1 MHSWLI
7 KRVGMIDSSVVK
19 KNCVLLILE
28 TYKLELYHYIDAV
41 AGPRTIP
48 KADDP
53 LKGLVPVPESSTF
66 SFSEQ
71 GQVILTVDGKSVE
84 QGKMV
89 YTATKPSMVNGNW
102 WTEPVSSQ
110 HNWDELWKLII
121 QCNLGN
127 LKWIDGSCF
136 SDYQWKQCHAR
147 PQIIEFVWIYLGA
160 HFLHAGLF
168 IQLCWSVLC

>member
-1 MHSWLI
+1 MNSWLR

-66 SFSEQ
+66 SFTEQ
-71 GQVILTVDGKSVE
+71 GQVILTMDGKSVE
-84 QGKMV
+84 QSKMV
-89 YTATKPSMVNGNW
+89 YTATKPSMVNGN
-102 WTEPVSSQ
+102 
-110 HNWDELWKLII
+110 
-121 QCNLGN
+121 
-127 LKWIDGSCF
+127 
-136 SDYQWKQCHAR
+136 
-147 PQIIEFVWIYLGA
+147 
-160 HFLHAGLF
+160 
-168 IQLCWSVLC
+168 